1 MSVLLLSPRIFPLD
15 NVSDDVQVMSIQKDV
30 KYISLV
36 KLNSIE
42 YFGVYGST
50 GVFNVL
56 PINMT
61 CHKAFINF

>member
-1 MSVLLLSPRIFPLD
+1 MSVHLLSPRIFPFD
-15 NVSDDVQVMSIQKDV
+15 DVSDVQVMSIQKDV

-36 KLNSIE
+36 KLNSIA
-42 YFGVYGST
+42 YFGGFGST